1 MRPALIERHQNLKLY
16 IEAEGKMLAEEEWL
30 EKFINE
36 IVMVFWVH
44 PPLYSTQL
52 LGTDECV
59 LLNA

>member
-1 MRPALIERHQNLKLY
+1 
-16 IEAEGKMLAEEEWL
+16 MLAEEEWL

-44 PPLYSTQL
+44 PPLYSTQF